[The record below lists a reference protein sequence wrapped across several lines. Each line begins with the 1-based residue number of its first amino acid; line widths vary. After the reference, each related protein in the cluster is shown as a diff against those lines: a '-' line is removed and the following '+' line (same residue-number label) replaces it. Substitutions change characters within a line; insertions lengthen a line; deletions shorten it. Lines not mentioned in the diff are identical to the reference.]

1 MLKHKFGKIMPFMA
15 PEGTGGGEGAGG
27 TGGTDGSGAQTGSNQ
42 IQQTQQIPAFD
53 YEKLASIITGKQSV
67 TEDTVLKSYFKQQG
81 LSQEEMKQAIDAFK
95 AEKAKNQPDPN
106 ALQAQAQQAQAAA
119 LQAEMEKESLLMAG
133 EIGVDLKTIPY
144 LMKMA
149 DVKDVVVEGKID
161 KEKLKEALN
170 KVLEDVPQLKAQ
182 TETNGGNGFKFG
194 ASGGG
199 GNTATD
205 DQLKAAFGL

>member
-1 MLKHKFGKIMPFMA
+1 MLKHKFGKIRPFMA
-15 PEGTGGGEGAGG
+15 PEGTGGGEGAGD
-27 TGGTDGSGAQTGSNQ
+27 TGSSGAQTGSNPN
-42 IQQTQQIPAFD
+42 QQTQQAPAFD

-67 TEDTVLKSYFKQQG
+67 TEDTVLKSYFKHQG

-106 ALQAQAQQAQAAA
+106 ALQVQAQQAQAAA
-119 LQAEMEKESLLMAG
+119 LRAEMEKESLLMAG

-149 DVKDVVVEGKID
+149 DVKDVIVEGKVD
-161 KEKLKEALN
+161 KEKLKEAIN

-194 ASGGG
+194 ASGSGG
-199 GNTATD
+199 NNTATD

>member
-1 MLKHKFGKIMPFMA
+1 MLKHKFKRFMPFMA
-15 PEGTGGGEGAGG
+15 PEGAGG
-27 TGGTDGSGAQTGSNQ
+27 TGGTGEAGGAGGTEPPAGGNSA
-42 IQQTQQIPAFD
+42 QQAPVFD

-81 LSQEEMKQAIDAFK
+81 LSQDEMKQAIDAFK
-95 AEKAKNQPDPN
+95 AEKAKNQPDPA

-119 LQAEMEKESLLMAG
+119 LQAEIEKESLLMAS

-149 DVKDVVVEGKID
+149 DVKDIVVEGKID

-170 KVLEDVPQLKAQ
+170 KVLEDVPQLKTQ
-182 TETNGGNGFKFG
+182 TETGGTGFRFG

-199 GNTATD
+199 GENKATE